1 MKTNSWSSKEE
12 KRKICIPIKLMCS
25 GRKVET
31 FTWNIMIALHIGKI
45 QKLSTRE
52 MSSIG
57 ENGNQIF
64 GKVRSFLFSQN
75 VLPHKWNG
83 TFFFKLLPAVR
94 IFREVEFG
102 SCRSCS
108 FSCCFRVARMSSRLR
123 PIWWSSTFSRS
134 RTMTSSRWRTSSAS

>member
-1 MKTNSWSSKEE
+1 
-12 KRKICIPIKLMCS
+12 MCS

-75 VLPHKWNG
+75 VLPHK
-83 TFFFKLLPAVR
+83 
-94 IFREVEFG
+94 
-102 SCRSCS
+102 
-108 FSCCFRVARMSSRLR
+108 
-123 PIWWSSTFSRS
+123 
-134 RTMTSSRWRTSSAS
+134 